1 MSKKN
6 KGIGKTLKA
15 LQKKASTERVG
26 KALGGKALR
35 RGEPIS
41 REPQRVAQA
50 PQQVLKPSEPI
61 ASSNPSKPTDLSKL
75 LSKEPQR
82 VAQAPQQVLKPS
94 EPVASSNPSKPTNM
108 EKVYAA
114 QQAQAAKSPKVTTG
128 AEKVPAPILMTP
140 TKQKEVTKSPVNPSN
155 MGEGAYT
162 LSAADQALIAG
173 FGSGGGQQRTVEP
186 VETRTIMISKGEAQ
200 QSLQAQLAQQAQQAQ
215 EARQAQQAQERSPKL
230 QAQVAAFEKVVQ
242 TQQATPKYQEL
253 LKTYQESAGQ
263 DKEATAQLEKIQQN
277 LANLQKSMV
286 TEIPGTNS
294 LDISLT
300 AGPTM
305 QTYEP
310 TDLQLGSFSSFGN
323 GGTREDREN
332 ANNTPGN
339 TPATDSAQAPNTKVD
354 TVIAPEDETVVK
366 AEDPIPG
373 TPPPVD
379 NTIEGRR
386 AALDKANKAYEAPKA
401 EVTKMQGAFDPI
413 GMLDAIKAMSIPGSV
428 IKTTYDPTT
437 GNYTI
442 RNGENAFE
450 KTPEEIAKIAKLNID
465 DFFSSVPLDTLTD
478 KASIEQLKTGE
489 DRVGIT
495 GPDGVV
501 AGTTTV
507 TEAVAA
513 DDVTV
518 PDTILPSEYTADM
531 AGSATAKAAQGTI
544 TGPGPQA
551 AEATLTTPAEAA
563 LRDAQE
569 EEAAK
574 AIAATRPGAKD
585 YAVGETTD
593 EKFVVGDVEGPKVTL
608 RDGIVI
614 GEKEKAALLALAKER
629 GVDPYSLPEY
639 ILERERKLQVGTAA
653 NKEYS
658 DRFGI
663 PPSEVPAQA
672 AYYGSD
678 FTADGGPTDIKDVP
692 AFKVAATREA
702 QTGVAAERIAQELGT
717 APSVDLEGREAIT
730 GTAAQ
735 GNAAQIGGIPT
746 MKAATMQAVTGAARS
761 VAAADMM
768 SVVANIPNETTAAI
782 SEDPAKVMAAIDN
795 EPATEVIAAIAALP
809 VEALVST
816 QMEQLLAGMED
827 GKTPAWAR
835 PAVDAIEQQMA
846 QRGLSAS
853 TVGRDAL
860 FNAIIQ
866 SALPM
871 AQSNAQALQQRAA
884 QNLSN
889 EQQANLGSAQNTM
902 TLRMQNLANTQTS
915 ASQTAQMANEIK
927 LQQGSF
933 KQQAI
938 ITSAEQKQ
946 QTDLTNA
953 QMAQQK
959 AQQESAQ
966 KQQAAISTLS
976 VQAQSDLA
984 NLQYLNASASQN
996 MTADQQAKLTSY
1008 NAQVAK
1014 VMRQADL
1021 KQDMEKAN
1029 ISQSLQI
1036 EMQRI
1041 SEMNAAAKDTMTAE
1055 QTSRLTNLQTLI
1067 DFRKTD
1073 AGFAQQ
1079 MDMAN
1084 MSNEQQMELAMLTDR
1099 AASDTANFTAE
1110 NQFEL
1115 TRLNAIVDR
1124 NVRKSEL
1131 EQRMKEVNLDANLK
1145 VELSELSEKNA
1156 TSRANMTTEQ
1166 QTRLANLNVLVDFR
1180 KSNAELAQQMDLV
1193 NLGNDQQ
1200 MELANLAEKAAT
1212 DTANFSEANRFKFQ
1226 ELNNHVSVMSQ
1237 NEQLR
1242 QNADL
1247 AKLSTAEKISLSNL
1261 TQKNQASSESMSAQN
1276 IAELQVYEKKM
1287 AAGQINA
1294 QLAQQMGLA
1303 NLSNKQQAAM
1313 FNAQIDSN
1321 MDMKQFDFNQQAA
1334 LSNSQFMQTM
1344 TVKNFDN
1351 KQQATMQNATALATM
1366 DLANADA
1373 LTKVSIENARNFL
1386 SMDMANL
1393 SNEQQANMLT
1403 AQSAQQT
1410 LLSNQAASNA
1420 SKQFNAT
1427 SEAQTNQF
1435 MANLAANMGQF
1446 NASQTNA
1453 MEQFNAQETNRLAA
1467 LDSGNALEADKFNAQ
1482 VIVQVDQFNSD
1493 QDFKAEQ
1500 WNAANAQAIEQSNTT
1515 WRRNTNTAE
1524 TAAQNAANQQT
1535 ASFQFDMDKSTQAQ
1549 LWQTIRDDAAFNFQE
1564 DQSTIERKVQV
1575 LNAALQNAEFMT
1587 STNNDVVQKRN
1598 RLFQLLSDI
1607 EGVADL
1613 TGTGTGTGTIVN
1625 VGNIGGIG

>member
-35 RGEPIS
+35 REEPIS
-41 REPQRVAQA
+41 REPQKAVQA
-50 PQQVLKPSEPI
+50 PQQVFKPRE
-61 ASSNPSKPTDLSKL
+61 A
-75 LSKEPQR
+75 
-82 VAQAPQQVLKPS
+82 
-94 EPVASSNPSKPTNM
+94 VASSNPSKPTNM

-155 MGEGAYT
+155 MGERAYT

-173 FGSGGGQQRTVEP
+173 FGSGGVQQRTVEP
-186 VETRTIMISKGEAQ
+186 VETREKMISKGEAPQ
-200 QSLQAQLAQQAQQAQ
+200 AQALQAQLAQQAQQAQ

-294 LDISLT
+294 LDISLM

-305 QTYEP
+305 QTNEP
-310 TDLQLGSFSSFGN
+310 TDLQLGSFSSFSN

-354 TVIAPEDETVVK
+354 TVVTPEDETVVK

-401 EVTKMQGAFDPI
+401 EVVKMQGDFDPNE
-413 GMLDAIKAMSIPGSV
+413 MLKAINKTKGALSGD
-428 IKTTYDPTT
+428 IKTTYDPET
-437 GNYTI
+437 GKYTVK
-442 RNGENAFE
+442 AFGATVE
-450 KTPEEIAKIAKLNID
+450 KTPEEMAKMAELNMD
-465 DFFSSVPLDTLTD
+465 NFLSDVPLDTLTD

-501 AGTTTV
+501 AGTTKV
-507 TEAVAA
+507 TEAEAA
-513 DDVTV
+513 PAVPV
-518 PDTILPSEYTADM
+518 PDTILPSQYTADT

-938 ITSAEQKQ
+938 ITSSEQKQ
-946 QTDLTNA
+946 QTALTNA

-959 AQQESAQ
+959 SQQESAQ
-966 KQQAAISTLS
+966 KQQAAVSTLS
-976 VQAQSDLA
+976 VEAQSDLA

-996 MTADQQAKLTSY
+996 MTAAQQAKLTSY

-1084 MSNEQQMELAMLTDR
+1084 MSNEQQMELAMLTDK

-1110 NQFEL
+1110 NQFKL

-1200 MELANLAEKAAT
+1200 IELANLAEKAAT
-1212 DTANFSEANRFKFQ
+1212 DTANFSEANRFRFQ

-1420 SKQFNAT
+1420 SKQFNAS

-1613 TGTGTGTGTIVN
+1613 TGTGTGTGTTIN
-1625 VGNIGGIG
+1625 VGNIGGMQ

>member
-1 MSKKN
+1 MNFFVDFASIAATVAKAKADALAAGTDWPPKATPSSSSSSSAKTVVAN
-6 KGIGKTLKA
+6 NNTAALTKAKEEKPSKTLEDLNKA
-15 LQKKASTERVG
+15 RAARD
-26 KALGGKALR
+26 A
-35 RGEPIS
+35 I
-41 REPQRVAQA
+41 VA
-50 PQQVLKPSEPI
+50 
-61 ASSNPSKPTDLSKL
+61 SKPPKVNTV
-75 LSKEPQR
+75 PTT
-82 VAQAPQQVLKPS
+82 PS
-94 EPVASSNPSKPTNM
+94 SSSSSPAKSVVESNN
-108 EKVYAA
+108 AA
-114 QQAQAAKSPKVTTG
+114 ALAKAKADTIAAKAAADAFAKGKDDTMYAGGSKTFDETAGAGKGLTSSVPVSEVPLQVGGYNSGIAATTVNNYEDRG
-128 AEKVPAPILMTP
+128 SIDMGSMLGPNAGNRLNVGNQGSAKKQDNGSDSSLTGGGQNNNTTTP
-140 TKQKEVTKSPVNPSN
+140 PSTTPPPSSSPVN
-155 MGEGAYT
+155 
-162 LSAADQALIAG
+162 
-173 FGSGGGQQRTVEP
+173 
-186 VETRTIMISKGEAQ
+186 
-200 QSLQAQLAQQAQQAQ
+200 
-215 EARQAQQAQERSPKL
+215 
-230 QAQVAAFEKVVQ
+230 
-242 TQQATPKYQEL
+242 
-253 LKTYQESAGQ
+253 
-263 DKEATAQLEKIQQN
+263 
-277 LANLQKSMV
+277 
-286 TEIPGTNS
+286 
-294 LDISLT
+294 
-300 AGPTM
+300 
-305 QTYEP
+305 
-310 TDLQLGSFSSFGN
+310 
-323 GGTREDREN
+323 
-332 ANNTPGN
+332 NN
-339 TPATDSAQAPNTKVD
+339 
-354 TVIAPEDETVVK
+354 
-366 AEDPIPG
+366 
-373 TPPPVD
+373 
-379 NTIEGRR
+379 IEERR
-386 AALDKANKAYEAPKA
+386 AALDQANKAYVAPKA
-401 EVTKMQGAFDPI
+401 DVVSMQGGFDPDK
-413 GMLDAIKAMSIPGSV
+413 MLKAVNQTVAGRSGDM
-428 IKTTYDPTT
+428 KTTYNPSTGKYTVTAFGATT
-437 GNYTI
+437 
-442 RNGENAFE
+442 E
-450 KTPEEIAKIAKLNID
+450 KTPEELAKLTELNMD
-465 DFFSSVPLDTLTD
+465 DFLSNVPLDTLTD
-478 KASIEQLKTGE
+478 TASIEQLKTGK
-489 DRVGIT
+489 DRVGIEAPPGIT
-495 GPDGVV
+495 

-507 TEAVAA
+507 TEAKAA
-513 DDVTV
+513 DAVLT
-518 PDTILPSEYTADM
+518 PDIVLPSKYTADM
-531 AGSATAKAAQGTI
+531 ASSVAAKAAKGVI

-551 AEATLTTPAEAA
+551 ATATLTTPAEAA

-574 AIAATRPGAKD
+574 TVAATRPEAKD

-614 GEKEKAALLALAKER
+614 DEKEKAALLALAKER
-629 GVDPYSLPEY
+629 GVDPTALPEY
-639 ILERERKLQVGTAA
+639 KLAVERELQVGTAA

-672 AYYGSD
+672 AFYGSD
-678 FTADGGPTDIKDVP
+678 FTADGGPTDIADVP

-717 APSVDLEGREAIT
+717 APSVDLEGRAAIT
-730 GTAAQ
+730 GTAPQ
-735 GNAAQIGGIPT
+735 GDAAQIGGIPT
-746 MKAATMQAVTGAARS
+746 MQAATMQAVTGPARS

-782 SEDPAKVMAAIDN
+782 AEDPAKVMAAIDN
-795 EPATEVIAAIAALP
+795 EPATQVIAAVAALP

-816 QMEQLLAGMED
+816 QMEQLLAGMEE

-835 PAVDAIEQQMA
+835 PAVAAIEQQMA
-846 QRGLSAS
+846 QRGLTAS

-871 AQSNAQALQQRAA
+871 AQSNAQALQARAA

-902 TLRMQNLANTQTS
+902 TLRMQNLANTQTA

-938 ITSAEQKQ
+938 ITSSEQKQ
-946 QTDLTNA
+946 QTALTNA

-966 KQQAAISTLS
+966 KQQAAIATLN
-976 VQAQSDLA
+976 VAAQADLA
-984 NLQYLNASASQN
+984 NLQALNAAGAQN

-1008 NAQVAK
+1008 NAQIAK

-1041 SEMNAAAKDTMTAE
+1041 SELNAAAKDTMTAE
-1055 QTSRLTNLQTLI
+1055 QTERLTNLQTLI

-1073 AGFAQQ
+1073 ASFAQQ

-1084 MSNEQQMELAMLTDR
+1084 MSNEQQMELANLSEKAATD
-1099 AASDTANFTAE
+1099 SANFTAE

-1115 TRLNAIVDR
+1115 SRLNAIVDR
-1124 NVRKSEL
+1124 NVRKAEL

-1156 TSRANMTTEQ
+1156 TARANMTADQ

-1180 KSNAELAQQMDLV
+1180 KSNAELAQQMDIV
-1193 NLGNDQQ
+1193 NLGNEQQ
-1200 MELANLAEKAAT
+1200 MELANLAERSAT
-1212 DTANFSEANRFKFQ
+1212 DAANFTEANRFRFQ
-1226 ELNNHVSVMSQ
+1226 ELNNHVTIMSQ

-1261 TQKNQASSESMSAQN
+1261 TQKNQAASESMSAEN

-1344 TVKNFDN
+1344 TVKNLDN
-1351 KQQATMQNATALATM
+1351 KQQATMQNATALAAM

-1403 AQSAQQT
+1403 AQAAQQT

-1446 NASQTNA
+1446 NASQANA
-1453 MEQFNAQETNRLAA
+1453 MAQFNAQETNRLAA
-1467 LDSGNALEADKFNAQ
+1467 LDSGNALEANKFNAQ
-1482 VIVQVDQFNSD
+1482 VIIQVDQFNAD

-1500 WNAANAQAIEQSNTT
+1500 WNAANAQAIEQSNIT

-1524 TAAQNAANQQT
+1524 TAAQNAANQQA
-1535 ASFQFDMDKSTQAQ
+1535 ASFQFDMDKTTQAQ
-1549 LWQTIRDDAAFNFQE
+1549 LWQTIRDDAAFNFQA
-1564 DQSTIERKVQV
+1564 DQSTIERKVQI

-1587 STNNDVVQKRN
+1587 STNNDIVIKRN
-1598 RLFQLLSDI
+1598 RLFQLLNDI
-1607 EGVADL
+1607 EGVDAL
-1613 TGTGTGTGTIVN
+1613 TGAGSTPII
-1625 VGNIGGIG
+1625 NIGDVGTR